1 MSARLLDIAVS
12 DLDVAG
18 VAARLAAL
26 ATAEEAA
33 PLHHFAT
40 VNQYS
45 LLMAS
50 RDEAFR
56 QALRRADTVSP
67 DGIGALVAARALGA
81 RLPTRVPGPDVMR
94 ATLAALE
101 GTAAPAAPVFFL
113 GSTDEVLARLVRA
126 VEAQYPG
133 VPVAGAYSPPF
144 RATFT
149 AADDVDMLA
158 RIEESGARVVFV
170 GLGAPKQELWVERN
184 RPRLSARVALS
195 VGAAFEFV
203 AGTVA
208 RAPQWMQ
215 RAGLEWLHRL
225 GSDPRRLWRRYL
237 VGGPQFAA
245 LVARERA
252 RAAERRRGGSGGEA
266 P

>member
-1 MSARLLDIAVS
+1 MSARLLDIAVC

-18 VAARLAAL
+18 VATRLAAL
-26 ATAEEAA
+26 ATAERPA

-67 DGIGALVAARALGA
+67 DGVGALLAARAVGA
-81 RLPTRVPGPDVMR
+81 RLPARVPGPDVMR
-94 ATLAALE
+94 ATLAALDRAE
-101 GTAAPAAPVFFL
+101 GAPAPVFFL
-113 GSTDEVLARLVRA
+113 GSTDDVLARLVRA
-126 VEAQYPG
+126 VAAEFPR

-144 RATFT
+144 KASFT
-149 AADDVDMLA
+149 ATDDADMRA

-184 RPRLSARVALS
+184 RPHLTARVALS
-195 VGAAFEFV
+195 VGAGFEFV

-208 RAPQWMQ
+208 RAPLWMQ

-252 RAAERRRGGSGGEA
+252 RQRGGSGGPA
-266 P
+266 T